1 MALIFGLHSLTV
13 DYRTVAAMSGF
24 PEMHRRYDF
33 VGVSPSGRAD
43 GVPPYWNAAPVA
55 DNEDIEFLAR
65 LLDHLEA
72 TLCIDTGAVFSVGMS
87 NGAQMSS
94 LLACHLS
101 ERISAIAAIAGVEFN
116 DPCGGAPVPVIAFHG
131 RADPI
136 VPYSGGGLNS
146 VAIADANWY
155 HGAVPPGTAQPT
167 GVEASMRRWAR
178 HNGCD
183 AKVNDRR
190 VTAAVT
196 ERVWQHCQAAT
207 ELYVLDGVGH
217 AWPGKPQPAF
227 ESTFGPGTTDVDATA
242 LIWEFFFAHRG

>member
-183 AKVNDRR
+183 PEAIDHR
-190 VTAAVT
+190 VTEAVT
-196 ERVWQHCQAAT
+196 ERVWRHCQAAT

-227 ESTFGPGTTDVDATA
+227 ESTFGPGSTDVEAAT
-242 LIWEFFFAHRG
+242 LIWDFFFAHRG